1 MTGPRISVALSTWNG
16 AAWLSEQLA
25 SIAGQTRP
33 PDELVV
39 RDDGS
44 RDETL
49 GILDGFAARASFP
62 VRIERGQDNLGS
74 TRSFERAIAACTG
87 EVIVLCDQDDVW
99 RPDKLARLAEPFAAP
114 EVGLVF
120 SDAEVVGERL
130 EPLGGRLWTRVGFG
144 PLKRRLV
151 RRGRAF
157 EVLVKGNVVY
167 GMTMAFRGRLVDG
180 LLPIPGG
187 WWHDGWIAL
196 LAAARAEVAIV
207 DLPLVA
213 YRNHQV
219 SQTGTVTGGLA
230 EQVAARRARAAED
243 YRREVERWRQAHQ
256 RLAVLAARDAVDPA
270 RLARLRAK
278 LRHLETRAALP
289 GPSVRRW
296 PRVAGEV
303 VSLRYYRYSPSWKSV
318 AKDLLAG
325 ASTT

>member
-1 MTGPRISVALSTWNG
+1 VTGPRISVALSTWNG
-16 AAWLSEQLA
+16 ATWLSEQLA

-44 RDETL
+44 GDETPA
-49 GILDGFAARASFP
+49 ILDGFAAQASFP

-87 EVIVLCDQDDVW
+87 DVIALCDQDDVW
-99 RPDKLARLAEPFAAP
+99 RPDKLVRLAEPFAAP

-120 SDAEVVGERL
+120 SDAEVVDERL
-130 EPLGGRLWTRVGFG
+130 EPLGGRLWPRVGFG
-144 PLKRRLV
+144 PLKRRQV
-151 RRGRAF
+151 RRGHAF
-157 EVLVKGNVVY
+157 EVLLKSNVVY
-167 GMTMAFRGRLVDG
+167 GVTMAFRNRLVDG
-180 LLPIPGG
+180 LLPVPAG

-196 LAAARAEVAIV
+196 LTAAMAEVAIV

-213 YRNHQV
+213 YRQHPA
-219 SQTGTVTGGLA
+219 SQTGSVTAGLA
-230 EQVAARRARAAED
+230 EQVAARYARAVDD
-243 YRREVERWRQAHQ
+243 YRREVERWRQAQQH
-256 RLAVLAARDAVDPA
+256 LAVLAARGAVDPA
-270 RLARLRAK
+270 RLARLQAK
-278 LRHLETRAALP
+278 LRHLETRTGLP
-289 GPSVRRW
+289 DPSVRRW
-296 PRVAGEV
+296 PRVAGEL